1 MRIIEEEQLD
11 FDDVLIMPRRSSLNS
26 RNEVNIFREY
36 KFAKKTPEQGGGY
49 RVITGIPVIGSNM
62 YPIAVPRV
70 AKIFAKAGFFSALE
84 KHISLG
90 DLRHLYYDLLNM
102 EKDDGLGAGTYC
114 QHVFPCIG
122 IREPMDTLRD
132 LVQTQFDPEG
142 LMVTPVHGV
151 NIDVPNGYCPKLID
165 RVKEVREL
173 LPDGFIIAGVV
184 VTPDMC
190 QDILNAG
197 ADAVRVGIGSGQQC
211 LTRLKTGVG
220 RPQFSTIVECAD
232 ACHQMNCYCV
242 CDGGCSTPGDI
253 CKALCAGA
261 DMVMCGSMFG
271 GADEAESEEK
281 IVNGKKYKQF
291 YGMSSHLAQDKLFGG
306 MAAYRTSE
314 GREKWIP
321 GTGPLE
327 NTLHDITGG
336 LRSCGTY
343 IGAREI
349 RNFSRQA
356 AFYKVRR
363 LVNATF
369 ANCADI

>member
-1 MRIIEEEQLD
+1 MRLIEEEQLD

-26 RNEVNIFREY
+26 RSDVNIFREY

-49 RVITGIPVIGSNM
+49 RTLSGIPVIGANM
-62 YPIAVPRV
+62 YPISVPRV
-70 AKIFAKAGFFSALE
+70 AKLFAQAGFFSALE
-84 KHISLG
+84 KHTTL
-90 DLRHLYYDLLNM
+90 DEFRHLYCDLL
-102 EKDDGLGAGTYC
+102 ESEQKDGVGAGTYC
-114 QHVFPCIG
+114 QHVFPSIG
-122 IREPMDTLRD
+122 IRESTDTIRD
-132 LVQTQFDPEG
+132 LVHTQFAGTDH
-142 LMVTPVHGV
+142 TPVFGI

-165 RVKEVREL
+165 RIKEVRDI
-173 LPDGFIIAGVV
+173 LPDGFLVAGVV

-190 QDILNAG
+190 QDIINAG

-220 RPQFSTIVECAD
+220 RPQFSTVVECAD
-232 ACHQMNCYCV
+232 ACHQMNAYCV

-271 GADEAESEEK
+271 GCDEADSEEK

-291 YGMSSHLAQDKLFGG
+291 YGMSSKLAQDKLFGG
-306 MAAYRTSE
+306 MAKYRTSE

-327 NTLHDITGG
+327 NTLQDITGG